1 MMILAVFLAVAASAK
16 VIELSADYMPG

>member
-1 MMILAVFLAVAASAK
+1 MIILAVLLAVAASAK

>member
-16 VIELSADYMPG
+16 VIELTADYMPG